1 MARRTSTH
9 DDDQMNVLI
18 NNSFRAC
25 LIGFGLSNSHGVEHR
40 VLSNDSS
47 ISVSS
52 DGSSMSIIE
61 GGTLRWMSPEL
72 LNPDQ
77 FGISGM
83 RSTKQSDCYALGM
96 LVYEV
101 RMRTCSLPLSIWFEL
116 YSARFFVDTSLTTAS
131 AIMRL
136 CWAS

>member
-1 MARRTSTH
+1 MILFVVRCAPTH

-18 NNSFRAC
+18 NNSFHAC
-25 LIGFGLSNSHGVEHR
+25 LIDFGLSNSDGVEHR
-40 VLSNDSS
+40 VLSNDST

-52 DGSSMSIIE
+52 DGSSMSMIE
-61 GGTLRWMSPEL
+61 GGTIRWMSPEL
-72 LNPDQ
+72 LDPDR

-83 RSTKQSDCYALGM
+83 RPTKQSDCYALGM

-116 YSARFFVDTSLTTAS
+116 YSARFFVDASLTTAP
-131 AIMRL
+131 AICGL
-136 CWAS
+136 